1 VYEQYSGKSVI
12 TTEWIDGTKVVNERA
27 KVSPQDMPLLQ
38 VGIQCTLMQLLD
50 KGVAHCDPHGTSTH
64 YVYSTT
70 LCIHTCIDYARSKVV
85 VQCMN
90 RVSFALS

>member
-50 KGVAHCDPHGTSTH
+50 KGVAHCDPHGTST
-64 YVYSTT
+64 
-70 LCIHTCIDYARSKVV
+70 LCIHAYSDYALTKVLLPCINNV
-85 VQCMN
+85 KL
-90 RVSFALS
+90 RFEL